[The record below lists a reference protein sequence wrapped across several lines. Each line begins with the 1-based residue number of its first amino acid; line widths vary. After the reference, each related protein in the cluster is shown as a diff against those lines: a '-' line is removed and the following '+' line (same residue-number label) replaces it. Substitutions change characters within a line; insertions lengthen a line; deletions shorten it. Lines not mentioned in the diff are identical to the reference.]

1 MEYVDF
7 TQGPTARIMDNWREY
22 VMASTR
28 KMGLGAALV
37 AAVLTLSSCSSSTVY
52 HTAGSQCRDL
62 GNKQV
67 CGYDLSYDSSVRLYR
82 VVGLNDHY
90 YGEGFFYR
98 LRGGIWE
105 ISVQTA
111 EWRAVQ
117 AEMLPSGLKARVKSA
132 AKANGKGLVQAGTR
146 SALAFNDA
154 P

>member
-1 MEYVDF
+1 
-7 TQGPTARIMDNWREY
+7 
-22 VMASTR
+22 MASTR
-28 KMGLGAALV
+28 KMGLGAAVV

-52 HTAGSQCRDL
+52 PGTHAQPRDL
-62 GNKQV
+62 GNRQV
-67 CGYDLSYDSSVRLYR
+67 CGYDLTYDSNVRLYR

-98 LRGGIWE
+98 LHGGIWQ

-117 AEMLPSGLKARVKSA
+117 AEMLPSGLKAKVKSA
-132 AKANGKGLVQAGTR
+132 AKADRKRLDQVGARNAV
-146 SALAFNDA
+146 AFNDA

>member
-1 MEYVDF
+1 
-7 TQGPTARIMDNWREY
+7 
-22 VMASTR
+22 MASTH
-28 KMGLGAALV
+28 KMGLGAAVV
-37 AAVLTLSSCSSSTVY
+37 AAVLTLSSCSSSTGY
-52 HTAGSQCRDL
+52 HTAGSQGRDL

-67 CGYDLSYDSSVRLYR
+67 CGYDLSYDSSVHLYR

-117 AEMLPSGLKARVKSA
+117 AEMLPSGLKAKVKSA
-132 AKANGKGLVQAGTR
+132 ARADRKRLDQAGAR
-146 SALAFNDA
+146 SAVAFNDV